1 MKAILTSLVL
11 LVSAMSLPASAADS
25 NSFSKI
31 YTTKGDFGSVRDSL
45 VTAVEGRGLKINHI
59 NHISEMLDR
68 TGKDLG
74 ATEQIYLNAE
84 QIEFCSAVLSRK
96 MMAADPGNIMLC
108 PYSIAVYNL
117 PGHPDTIYV
126 AYRKPPTA
134 KAQASKAIFNE
145 VEKLLN
151 DIIQEGISL
160 AM

>member
-1 MKAILTSLVL
+1 MKAILTSLIL
-11 LVSAMSLPASAADS
+11 LVLSISVPVTAAEADE
-25 NSFSKI
+25 FSKI
-31 YTTKGDFGSVRDSL
+31 YTTKGDFTSVRDSL

-74 ATEQIYLNAE
+74 ATQQIYLNAE

-96 MMAADPGNIMLC
+96 MMAASPGNILMC

-117 PGHPDTIYV
+117 PAQPDTIYV
-126 AYRKPPTA
+126 AYRKLPNVKDKTSNA
-134 KAQASKAIFNE
+134 VFLE